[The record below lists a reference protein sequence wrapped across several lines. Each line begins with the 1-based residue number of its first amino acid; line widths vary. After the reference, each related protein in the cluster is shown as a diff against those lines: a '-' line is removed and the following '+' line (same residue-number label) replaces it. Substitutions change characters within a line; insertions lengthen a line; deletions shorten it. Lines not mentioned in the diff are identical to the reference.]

1 MFTYFEFDGT
11 QTVNGAS
18 PEKIRKAFGLKDGQR
33 LFFIE
38 KDGNVAYHSFG
49 DENVVKA
56 MIETLEHP
64 EESALHSMELEDAK
78 QFKIAQS
85 KEQLAEFLKTHPLR
99 SAAHGGQEKT
109 YSVTA
114 EKQAQLTSVLLM
126 ATAAAQSGANY
137 EITWNAAGEPCET
150 WTLEEL
156 AKLAYEINDYIKPLV
171 AEQQYLEIAVNAC
184 ETVEDVSMVKIDY
197 ENCIYAV

>member
-11 QTVNGAS
+11 QTVNGAA

-33 LFFIE
+33 LFFIK
-38 KDGNVAYHSFG
+38 KDGNVVYHCFG

-64 EESALHSMELEDAK
+64 EESALRSMELEDAK

-99 SAAHGGQEKT
+99 SAAHGGQEKN

-114 EKQAQLTSVLLM
+114 EKQAQMTSVLLM
-126 ATAAAQSGANY
+126 ATAAAQTGAGF
-137 EITWNAAGEPCET
+137 EVTWNAAGEPCEA

-156 AKLAYEINDYIKPLV
+156 IKLAYEINAYVKPLV

-184 ETVEDVSMVKIDY
+184 ETVEDVGMVKIDY
-197 ENCIYAV
+197 ENCTYSV